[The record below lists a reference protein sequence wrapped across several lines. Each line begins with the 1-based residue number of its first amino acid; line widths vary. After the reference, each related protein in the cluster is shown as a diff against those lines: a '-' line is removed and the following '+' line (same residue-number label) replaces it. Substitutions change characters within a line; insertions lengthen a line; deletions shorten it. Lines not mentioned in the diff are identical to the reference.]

1 MTAARKIQAADN
13 EGGNEDDIFRAI
25 ADPTRR
31 AILDALRSGPKPV
44 NTVAGAF
51 PVSRPAI
58 SKHLRILREAGV
70 VEETRQGRERLY
82 RLKPA
87 KLEPVDHWI
96 LTYRRFWAGHLNALK
111 AFVETSDA

>member
-1 MTAARKIQAADN
+1 MTAARKIRTAEN
-13 EGGNEDDIFRAI
+13 EEGGADDIFRAI

-31 AILDALRSGPKPV
+31 AILDALRNGPQPV
-44 NTVAGAF
+44 NAVAEAF

-70 VEETRQGRERLY
+70 VEETRHGRERLY

-111 AFVETSDA
+111 AFVETPDA

>member
-1 MTAARKIQAADN
+1 MAALRKIQTADS
-13 EGGNEDDIFRAI
+13 EGSNEDDIFRAI

-44 NTVAGAF
+44 NAVAEAF

-111 AFVETSDA
+111 AFVETPDA